1 VSFTTR
7 EARGIVRKA
16 VKRVPEGE
24 EIRHLNIVPMMDMM
38 TILLVAFIFQ
48 ASVTST
54 ALTAG
59 AVVLPH
65 SMNEEPIPENAA
77 TLIIT
82 QAAITLVS
90 TNDAVEIVGVK
101 EGTVDAAEKEGG
113 DRGYKITKLS
123 RALGALHAF
132 QDATAKEHGAEPA
145 KIPELL
151 IIADRATPFRLLFD
165 VIFSAKEKESGYKRF
180 RLVVQKHVPYQK

>member
-1 VSFTTR
+1 MSFTSR

-24 EIRHLNIVPMMDMM
+24 EVRHLNIMPMMDMM

-48 ASVTST
+48 ASVTSA
-54 ALTAG
+54 ALTTK

-65 SMNEEPIPENAA
+65 SMSDEPLPENAS

-82 QAAITLVS
+82 GSAVTLVYGQEA
-90 TNDAVEIVGVK
+90 DEIVGVK
-101 EGTVDAAEKEGG
+101 GGTVDAAEKDGG
-113 DRGYKITKLS
+113 ARGYKITKLS
-123 RALGALHAF
+123 RALGALRLSEVAS
-132 QDATAKEHGAEPA
+132 AKEAGKEPA

-180 RLVVQKHVPYQK
+180 RLIVQKHTPGVN